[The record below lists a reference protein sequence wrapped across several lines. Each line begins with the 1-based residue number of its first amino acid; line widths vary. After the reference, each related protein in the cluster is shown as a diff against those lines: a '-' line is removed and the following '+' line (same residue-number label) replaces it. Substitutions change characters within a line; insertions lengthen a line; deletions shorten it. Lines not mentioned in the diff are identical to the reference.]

1 MKDATLEAKPQ
12 PSSSLTKPLTLTATI
27 AALGVVFGDIGTSP
41 LYAFR
46 ECLRVGIKEGAAP
59 EQVIIP
65 ALSMIIW
72 ALICVVTIKYVLFMM
87 EANDDGEGGIMTL
100 VSLASKNDKSDA
112 EKLESVKPTDPTQPR
127 KRKHRNWLVLLGVF
141 GTALLFGDGVITP
154 AISVL
159 SALEG
164 VKEIGLQAD
173 KSTLHPILLTV
184 SSPDF
189 IKYFIPSAAVFI
201 LFGIFCLQ
209 KRGSGKV
216 GLYFG
221 PITLIWFICIA
232 TSGAASLVENHKQ
245 STMLISAFNP
255 LVAVGFLIENI
266 KLGIFILGAVF
277 LSVTGAEALY
287 ADMGH
292 FGQKPIR
299 AGWYFIVFPAL
310 IINYFGQGAWALA
323 NQVNISSTGG
333 YNPFFNMAPNWAQ
346 IPLTIIATLAAIIA
360 SQALISGA
368 FSTTMQAIQLNFLP
382 RMRIE
387 RTSDE
392 ESGQIY
398 IPIINWLLMIGS
410 IYLVLEYKSSEN
422 LAGAYGI
429 AVSLTMLVTTI
440 LFGQYL
446 RQKLKIP
453 AVTGY
458 ILVAPLIVMELM
470 FVAGSSHKILEN
482 GWLPLA
488 AGFLVYY
495 IMSVWNKGRIAMR
508 QKLLDTEQGE
518 DFSIFLDSVE
528 DRFQA
533 GKLSRVKGTAIYL
546 AGMTNSVPMALAHN
560 LKHNKSLHDHIIVV
574 TLTVDE
580 DRAIVNRDERVTFS
594 LRGKAF
600 CNLEKQEFP
609 SVLRVTGKFGFREK
623 LDIFPVLE
631 AAYTELG
638 IKPNPMEITYFLS
651 RETIV
656 RDTSK
661 NFSLNTVQEKIFE
674 VLNRNALSATAYF
687 NLPPGRVV
695 ELGMQV
701 EL

>member
-1 MKDATLEAKPQ
+1 MSKPAQ
-12 PSSSLTKPLTLTATI
+12 EPTQGSIPVQPLTMAATI

-46 ECLRVGIKEGAAP
+46 ECLRNGLRNGGTL
-59 EQVIIP
+59 EQIVVP
-65 ALSMIIW
+65 AVSMIIW
-72 ALICVVTIKYVLFMM
+72 SLICVVTVKYVLFIM
-87 EANDDGEGGIMTL
+87 EANEDGEGGIMTL
-100 VSLASKNDKSDA
+100 VSLASAK
-112 EKLESVKPTDPTQPR
+112 EKTDDRKVEQVTHEKT
-127 KRKHRNWLVLLGVF
+127 KRKHRSALVLLGVF

-164 VKEIGLQAD
+164 IKEANESLKGPLSD
-173 KSTLHPILLTV
+173 HFLT
-184 SSPDF
+184 
-189 IKYFIPSAAVFI
+189 IFIPTAAAIILVGVFA
-201 LFGIFCLQ
+201 LQ

-216 GLYFG
+216 GMYFG
-221 PITLIWFICIA
+221 PITLAWFACIA
-232 TSGAASLVENHKQ
+232 ATGIGSLVAHSAQ
-245 STMLISAFNP
+245 ASVILHAFNP
-255 LVAVGFLIENI
+255 LESIGFFIEHPGLSMI
-266 KLGIFILGAVF
+266 ILSAVF

-310 IINYFGQGAWALA
+310 ILNYLGQGAWALSQPA
-323 NQVNISSTGG
+323 SEFAHGF
-333 YNPFFNMAPNWAQ
+333 NPFFNMAPGWAQ
-346 IPLTIIATLAAIIA
+346 IPLVVLATLAAIIA

-368 FSTTMQAIQLNFLP
+368 FSTTMQAIQLNYLP

-410 IYLVLEYKSSEN
+410 ITLVLQYKSSEH
-422 LAGAYGI
+422 LASAYGM
-429 AVSLTMLVTTI
+429 AVSMTMLITTI

-446 RQKLKIP
+446 RQRFKIP
-453 AVTGY
+453 SVTAY
-458 ILVAPLIVMELM
+458 VFVAPVMVLEVI
-470 FVAGSSHKILEN
+470 FVASNFPKILEN

-495 IMSVWNKGRIAMR
+495 IMAVWNKGRLVMK
-508 QKLLDTEQGE
+508 QKMSEGE
-518 DFSIFLDSVE
+518 AAGDFENFLDSVE
-528 DRFQA
+528 DRFVA
-533 GKLSRVKGTAIYL
+533 GKFARVKGTAVYL
-546 AGMTNSVPMALAHN
+546 AGSTKSVPMALAHN
-560 LKHNKSLHDHIIVV
+560 LKHNRALHDHIIVV
-574 TLTVDE
+574 TLKVDE
-580 DRAIVNRDERVTFS
+580 DRAIVPDVDRVSFQT
-594 LRGKAF
+594 RGPKF
-600 CNLEKQEFP
+600 CKVDSHEEFP
-609 SVLRVTGKFGFREK
+609 SVLSVTGRFGFREK
-623 LDIFPVLE
+623 QNVFPVLE
-631 AAYTELG
+631 AAYKELG
-638 IKPNPMEITYFLS
+638 ITPNELETTYFLS

-656 RDTSK
+656 RATTG
-661 NFSLNTVQEKIFE
+661 FSLNAVQEKLFE

>member
-1 MKDATLEAKPQ
+1 MSKPSQ
-12 PSSSLTKPLTLTATI
+12 ESDKGSVPVKPLTMAAAV

-46 ECLRVGIKEGAAP
+46 ECLRNGLQAHASV
-59 EQVIIP
+59 EQVVVP

-72 ALICVVTIKYVLFMM
+72 SLTCVVTIKYVLFMM

-100 VSLASKNDKSDA
+100 VSLASDKDGS
-112 EKLESVKPTDPTQPR
+112 EPK
-127 KRKHRNWLVLLGVF
+127 KRKHRNALVMLGVF

-164 VKEIGLQAD
+164 VKEANE
-173 KSTLHPILLTV
+173 TLHGPLTNNFL
-184 SSPDF
+184 S
-189 IKYFIPSAAVFI
+189 YFVPAAAVSI
-201 LFGIFCLQ
+201 LVGIFWLQ

-216 GLYFG
+216 GMYFG
-221 PITLIWFICIA
+221 PITLIWFGCIA
-232 TSGAASLVENHKQ
+232 ATGLSSLYDNSLQLSAV
-245 STMLISAFNP
+245 LSAFNP
-255 LVAVGFLIENI
+255 LQAIIFMLDSPG
-266 KLGIFILGAVF
+266 LGMVVLGAVF

-310 IINYFGQGAWALA
+310 ILNYLGQGAWALA
-323 NQVNISSTGG
+323 HPDMMQHAG
-333 YNPFFNMAPNWAQ
+333 YNPFFNMAPAMVWIQ
-346 IPLTIIATLAAIIA
+346 VPLVVIATLAAIIA
-360 SQALISGA
+360 SQALIAGA
-368 FSTTMQAIQLNFLP
+368 FSTTMQAVVLNYLP
-382 RMRIE
+382 RMRME
-387 RTSDE
+387 FTSDE

-410 IYLVLEYKSSEN
+410 IFLVLQYKSSEN
-422 LAGAYGI
+422 LASAYGI

-440 LFGQYL
+440 LYGQFLHRRFKFPVVTAYL
-446 RQKLKIP
+446 F
-453 AVTGY
+453 
-458 ILVAPLIVMELM
+458 VAPVILMEVL
-470 FVAGSSHKILEN
+470 FVGGNAPKIFES

-488 AGFLVYY
+488 AGMLMYY

-508 QKLLDTEQGE
+508 EKLAETESSD
-518 DFSIFLDSVE
+518 DFKLFLDSVE
-528 DRFQA
+528 DRFMA
-533 GKLSRVKGTAIYL
+533 GKLSRVRGTAIYL
-546 AGMTNSVPMALAHN
+546 AGSTKSVPMALAHN
-560 LKHNKSLHDHIIVV
+560 LKHNKSLHDHIIIV
-574 TLTVDE
+574 TLIVDE
-580 DRAIVNRDERVTFS
+580 DRAIVSREQRVEFDS
-594 LRGKAF
+594 LHANF
-600 CNLEKQEFP
+600 CKLEDRAEFP
-609 SVLRVTGKFGFREK
+609 VVMRVIGRFGFREK
-623 LDIFPVLE
+623 QDIFPVLE
-631 AAYTELG
+631 AAYAELG
-638 IKPNPMEITYFLS
+638 IKPNPMETTYFLS

-656 RDTSK
+656 RATTS
-661 NFSLNTVQEKIFE
+661 FSLNAVQEKLFE

>member
-1 MKDATLEAKPQ
+1 MKEATPETQPQ
-12 PSSSLTKPLTLTATI
+12 PASSLTKPLTITATI

-46 ECLRVGIKEGAAP
+46 ECLRNGINAGATP
-59 EQVIIP
+59 EKVIIP

-100 VSLASKNDKSDA
+100 VSLASAQDKLA
-112 EKLESVKPTDPTQPR
+112 AKKIEATQPHDPNQPL
-127 KRKHRNWLVLLGVF
+127 KRKHRNGLVLLGVF

-164 VKEIGLQAD
+164 IKEIGAHTTPEQLN
-173 KSTLHPILLTV
+173 PILQTI
-184 SSPDF
+184 SSPNF
-189 IKYFIPSAAVFI
+189 IKYFIPSAAVII

-221 PITLIWFICIA
+221 PVTLVWFICIA
-232 TSGAASLVENHKQ
+232 TTGVASLIEYQ
-245 STMLISAFNP
+245 AQAALLTSAFNP
-255 LVAVGFLIENI
+255 LVAVGFFIDNPS
-266 KLGIFILGAVF
+266 LGLVVLGAVF

-310 IINYFGQGAWALA
+310 VLNYFGQSAWALA
-323 NQVNISSTGG
+323 NQPKIIAGG
-333 YNPFFNMAPNWAQ
+333 YNPFFNMAPSWAQ
-346 IPLTIIATLAAIIA
+346 IPLVIIATLAAIIA

-382 RMRIE
+382 RMRID

-422 LAGAYGI
+422 LASAYGI

-458 ILVAPLIVMELM
+458 LLVAPLIFIELL
-470 FVAGSSHKILEN
+470 FVGGNLHKILEN

-518 DFSIFLDSVE
+518 DFSLFLDSVE

-560 LKHNKSLHDHIIVV
+560 LKHNKALHDHIIIV
-574 TLTVDE
+574 TLAVDE
-580 DRAIVNRDERVTFS
+580 DRAYVNRDERVTFN
-594 LRGKAF
+594 LRGKSF
-600 CNLEKQEFP
+600 CNLDKLEFP

-623 LDIFPVLE
+623 QDIFPVLE
-631 AAYTELG
+631 AAYAELG
-638 IKPNPMEITYFLS
+638 INPNKMEITYFLS

-661 NFSLNTVQEKIFE
+661 NFSLNTVQEKLFE

>member
-1 MKDATLEAKPQ
+1 MSKPAQ
-12 PSSSLTKPLTLTATI
+12 VPSEGPTPASPLTMAATI

-46 ECLRVGIKEGAAP
+46 ECLRNGLHNGGTI
-59 EQVIIP
+59 EQIVVP
-65 ALSMIIW
+65 AVSMIIW
-72 ALICVVTIKYVLFMM
+72 SLICVVTVKYVLFIM
-87 EANDDGEGGIMTL
+87 EANEDGEGGIMTL
-100 VSLASKNDKSDA
+100 VSLATKKEKAEQPAHEKSH
-112 EKLESVKPTDPTQPR
+112 
-127 KRKHRNWLVLLGVF
+127 RKHRSILVLLGVF

-164 VKEIGLQAD
+164 IKEANESLKGPFSD
-173 KSTLHPILLTV
+173 HFLT
-184 SSPDF
+184 
-189 IKYFIPSAAVFI
+189 IFIPAAAVAI
-201 LFGIFCLQ
+201 LVGIFALQ

-216 GLYFG
+216 GMYFG
-221 PITLIWFICIA
+221 PITLAWFACIA
-232 TSGAASLVENHKQ
+232 ATGIGSLVAHSAQ
-245 STMLISAFNP
+245 ASVIVHAFNP
-255 LVAVGFLIENI
+255 LQSVGFFIEHPALAMI
-266 KLGIFILGAVF
+266 ILSAVF

-310 IINYFGQGAWALA
+310 ILNYLGQGAWALA
-323 NQVNISSTGG
+323 EPAATFATKVGADGRVALIKEI
-333 YNPFFNMAPNWAQ
+333 NPFFELAPHWAQ
-346 IPLTIIATLAAIIA
+346 IPLVIIATLAAIIA

-398 IPIINWLLMIGS
+398 IPIINWMLMIGS
-410 IYLVLEYKSSEN
+410 IFLVLQYKTSEH
-422 LAGAYGI
+422 LASAYGI
-429 AVSLTMLVTTI
+429 AVSLTMLITTI

-446 RQKLKIP
+446 RQRFKIP
-453 AVTGY
+453 SVTAY
-458 ILVAPLIVMELM
+458 VFVAPVILLEVV
-470 FVAGSSHKILEN
+470 FVSSNFPKILES

-488 AGFLVYY
+488 AGFFVYY
-495 IMSVWNKGRIAMR
+495 IMAVWNKGRLVM
-508 QKLLDTEQGE
+508 KEKMSEGE
-518 DFSIFLDSVE
+518 GTDDFENFLDSVE
-528 DRFQA
+528 DRFVA
-533 GKLSRVKGTAIYL
+533 GKLTRVKGTAIY
-546 AGMTNSVPMALAHN
+546 MTGSTKSVPMALAHN
-560 LKHNKSLHDHIIVV
+560 LKHNKALHDHIIVV
-574 TLTVDE
+574 TLKVDE
-580 DRAIVNRDERVTFS
+580 DRAIVPANERIGFNT
-594 LRGKAF
+594 RGPKF
-600 CNLEKQEFP
+600 CKVESHEEFP
-609 SVLRVTGKFGFREK
+609 SVLSVTGKFGFREK
-623 LDIFPVLE
+623 QDVYPVLE
-631 AAYTELG
+631 AAYKELG
-638 IKPNPMEITYFLS
+638 ITPNTMETTYFLS

-656 RDTSK
+656 RATTG
-661 NFSLNTVQEKIFE
+661 FSLNAVQEKLFE

>member
-1 MKDATLEAKPQ
+1 MSKPAQ
-12 PSSSLTKPLTLTATI
+12 GPTEGSNPVQPLTMAATI

-46 ECLRVGIKEGAAP
+46 ECLRNGLNNGGTA
-59 EQVIIP
+59 EQIVVP
-65 ALSMIIW
+65 AVSMIIW
-72 ALICVVTIKYVLFMM
+72 ALICVVTVKYVLFIM
-87 EANDDGEGGIMTL
+87 EANEDGEGGIMTL
-100 VSLASKNDKSDA
+100 VSLASAKEKADDKKTEQA
-112 EKLESVKPTDPTQPR
+112 TQEKT
-127 KRKHRNWLVLLGVF
+127 KRKHRSALVLLGVF

-164 VKEIGLQAD
+164 IKEANTSLKGPLSD
-173 KSTLHPILLTV
+173 HFLTIL
-184 SSPDF
+184 
-189 IKYFIPSAAVFI
+189 IPAVAAAILVGVFA
-201 LFGIFCLQ
+201 LQ

-216 GLYFG
+216 GMYFG
-221 PITLIWFICIA
+221 PITLAWFACIA
-232 TSGAASLVENHKQ
+232 ATGIGSLLLHSPQASIILH
-245 STMLISAFNP
+245 AFNP
-255 LVAVGFLIENI
+255 LESIGFFIEHPGLSMLI
-266 KLGIFILGAVF
+266 LSAVF

-310 IINYFGQGAWALA
+310 ILNYLGQGAWALA
-323 NQVNISSTGG
+323 QPAEKFANGF
-333 YNPFFNMAPNWAQ
+333 NPFFNMAPGWAQ
-346 IPLTIIATLAAIIA
+346 IPLVVLATLAAIIA

-368 FSTTMQAIQLNFLP
+368 FSTTMQAIQLNYLP

-387 RTSDE
+387 RTSDQ

-410 IYLVLEYKSSEN
+410 ITLVLQYKSSEH
-422 LAGAYGI
+422 LASAYGI
-429 AVSLTMLVTTI
+429 AVSMTMLITTI

-446 RQKLKIP
+446 RQRFKIP
-453 AVTGY
+453 SITAYVFLAPV
-458 ILVAPLIVMELM
+458 ILLEVI
-470 FVAGSSHKILEN
+470 FVASNFPKILES

-495 IMSVWNKGRIAMR
+495 IMAVWNKGRLVMK
-508 QKLLDTEQGE
+508 QKMSEGE
-518 DFSIFLDSVE
+518 GTDDFENFLDSVE
-528 DRFQA
+528 DRFVA
-533 GKLSRVKGTAIYL
+533 GKFARVKGTAVY
-546 AGMTNSVPMALAHN
+546 MTGSTKSVPMALAHN
-560 LKHNKSLHDHIIVV
+560 LKHNRALHDHIIVV
-574 TLTVDE
+574 TLKVDE
-580 DRAIVNRDERVTFS
+580 DRAIVPMADRVSFNT
-594 LRGKAF
+594 RGPKF
-600 CNLEKQEFP
+600 CKVDSHEEFP
-609 SVLRVTGKFGFREK
+609 SVLSVTGRFGFREK
-623 LDIFPVLE
+623 QDVFPVLE
-631 AAYTELG
+631 AAYKEMG
-638 IKPNPMEITYFLS
+638 INPSMMETTYFLS

-656 RDTSK
+656 RATTG
-661 NFSLNTVQEKIFE
+661 FSLNAVQEKLFE